1 MAPYLVYTFEDL
13 LQFYQKFVQP
23 EILEGAKTT
32 IKLLKIDMSKQE
44 NRVSNS
50 KIDAGFSLKYD
61 FQKLKISS
69 KGIYDREKPIILING
84 LLP

>member
-1 MAPYLVYTFEDL
+1 
-13 LQFYQKFVQP
+13 
-23 EILEGAKTT
+23 
-32 IKLLKIDMSKQE
+32 MSKQE
-44 NRVSNS
+44 NKVSS